1 MLSQNK
7 ARVTFISPSLPVL
20 FGSQF
25 EWQSNAVSSF
35 GMSNWSAFL
44 KRAGNHFLGLMA
56 THLVQ
61 TVTEHFV
68 TIFPACTPLSLD
80 SIVPAKE
87 ESDDVQLK
95 ARSKSQLGPAQ
106 SQVAR
111 LDAWQ
116 RTGSKWINQIEVP
129 TFTVLHWMKHIF
141 WRKKIIHWLNIV
153 YCVLL

>member
-1 MLSQNK
+1 MTKQGC
-7 ARVTFISPSLPVL
+7 FIIWYVKQV
-20 FGSQF
+20 G
-25 EWQSNAVSSF
+25 
-35 GMSNWSAFL
+35 FL
-44 KRAGNHFLGLMA
+44 KASWWPFLGLMA
-56 THLVQ
+56 TPLVQ

-68 TIFPACTPLSLD
+68 TIFPACTPLSSLD

-116 RTGSKWINQIEVP
+116 CTGSKWVNKIEVP
-129 TFTVLHWMKHIF
+129 TFTVLHLMKDIF
-141 WRKKIIHWLNIV
+141 GGKKSSIGSILCIDLSNALSFSGATRGFG
-153 YCVLL
+153 CSRPRTQ